1 MKSIVINLM
10 AYEYLLLVI
19 NKTSQDDV
27 PVTQVSEECKEEV
40 EIMCRVQSTEKV
52 CYRYIAR
59 MGDCR

>member
-1 MKSIVINLM
+1 M